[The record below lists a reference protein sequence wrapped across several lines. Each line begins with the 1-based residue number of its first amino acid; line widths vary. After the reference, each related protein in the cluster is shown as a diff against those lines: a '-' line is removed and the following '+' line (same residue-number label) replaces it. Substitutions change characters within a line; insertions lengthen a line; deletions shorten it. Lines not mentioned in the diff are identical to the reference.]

1 MAATLTAPL
10 PCGEVQCAVS
20 SPPQQ
25 EDRRHGRAK
34 KLLNAVASRKT
45 EGRVAA
51 VTVAEVLSVFERRL
65 ARRWRKKAS
74 YLVTD
79 ALAESS
85 VPC

>member
-1 MAATLTAPL
+1 M
-10 PCGEVQCAVS
+10 
-20 SPPQQ
+20 
-25 EDRRHGRAK
+25 
-34 KLLNAVASRKT
+34 
-45 EGRVAA
+45 AA
-51 VTVAEVLSVFERRL
+51 VTVAEVLSIFERRL